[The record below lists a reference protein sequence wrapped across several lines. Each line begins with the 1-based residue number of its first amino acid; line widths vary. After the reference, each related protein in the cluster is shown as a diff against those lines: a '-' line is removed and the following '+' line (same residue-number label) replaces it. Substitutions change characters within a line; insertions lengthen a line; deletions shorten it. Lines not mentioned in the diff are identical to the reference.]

1 MSNTKPLLDDLDE
14 SNLTILLEAAAD
26 LALIVDKAGQI
37 THVSCASTD
46 LESEL
51 GALLVGQQLVDTVVD
66 DSREKAEALLGASG
80 GSATVVRDLSHRLP
94 DGGEFPVRYGA
105 APVFRDGRI
114 AILGR
119 DMRAIAA
126 LQQQV
131 LDAQKAL
138 EQDYWKLRHVE
149 TRYRLLFQL
158 ANEPLLIVDESS
170 RRVLE
175 ANPLAD
181 KHLSS
186 GKRSIVG
193 KAFPI
198 GFDKD
203 GADALR
209 DLLLEAGAVGR
220 ATLSAVHSADGTE
233 EFGVSATLLRQG
245 SEARYLIRLSY
256 VGSARSAHAGESTG
270 CIDSVM
276 RHAPDAVVLTD
287 TDGRI
292 RSVNQTFLDMAQ
304 LASEEQVAGRSI
316 DHWLGRSA
324 VDLNVLLT
332 NLREHESV
340 RLFATKLRS
349 EFGTTADVEI
359 SVGPYEDGDKVGFAF
374 FIRDVGPRLT
384 GESGNRPELP
394 RSVAQIT
401 QQVGRVPL
409 KDLVRQSTDLVEK
422 LCIETALELTGDNRA
437 SAAELLGVSRQG
449 LYAKLNRYHLG
460 EKSSED

>member
-1 MSNTKPLLDDLDE
+1 LSNTKPLLDDLDE

-26 LALIVDKAGQI
+26 LALIVDKAGKI
-37 THVSCASTD
+37 THVSGASTD
-46 LESEL
+46 FESEI

-66 DSREKAEALLGASG
+66 DSREKAEELLAVSDR
-80 GSATVVRDLSHRLP
+80 SATVVRDLSHRLP
-94 DGGEFPVRYGA
+94 DGREIPVRYGA

-149 TRYRLLFQL
+149 TRYRLLFQS
-158 ANEPLLIVDESS
+158 ANEPLLIIDEAS
-170 RRVLE
+170 RRILE

-198 GFDKD
+198 GFDTE

-209 DLLLEAGAVGR
+209 NLLLEAGAVGR
-220 ATLSAVHSADGTE
+220 ATLPAVHSADGTE
-233 EFGVSATLLRQG
+233 EFRVSATLLRQG
-245 SEARYLIRLSY
+245 NEARYLIRLSY
-256 VGSARSAHAGESTG
+256 AGSARNAHAGESTG
-270 CIDSVM
+270 CIESVM

-324 VDLNVLLT
+324 VDLNVLLN

-349 EFGTTADVEI
+349 EFGTTTDVEI
-359 SVGPYEDGDKVGFAF
+359 SVGPYEDSDEAGFAF
-374 FIRDVGPRLT
+374 FIRDVSRRLS

-394 RSVAQIT
+394 RSVEQIT

-409 KDLVRQSTDLVEK
+409 KDLVRQSTDLVER

-460 EKSSED
+460 EKGAED